1 MPIRG
6 SHAYYFHGRVYL
18 LLHFPQFLLVRPE
31 GVVIIYGERK
41 EGGGGIGG
49 GEHKQSFSLI
59 NTRGANKFF
68 RPINNNMSR
77 VLIFMIANA
86 LLLNI
91 IICMEVEIFKGRVK
105 SVM

>member
-1 MPIRG
+1 
-6 SHAYYFHGRVYL
+6 
-18 LLHFPQFLLVRPE
+18 LHFAQFLLVRPE
-31 GVVIIYGERK
+31 GVVIIYGEVR
-41 EGGGGIGG
+41 G

-59 NTRGANKFF
+59 NRRGAKKFF
-68 RPINNNMSR
+68 RPIKNNMSR

-91 IICMEVEIFKGRVK
+91 IICMEVEIFKGHVK

>member
-1 MPIRG
+1 MGRG
-6 SHAYYFHGRVYL
+6 R
-18 LLHFPQFLLVRPE
+18 
-31 GVVIIYGERK
+31 
-41 EGGGGIGG
+41 GGGG
-49 GEHKQSFSLI
+49 HKQSFTLL
-59 NTRGANKFF
+59 NRRGAKKFF

-91 IICMEVEIFKGRVK
+91 IICMEVEIFKGHVK